1 MGVGVGPLMRLYRPM
16 TPQAFKALVLS
27 LPETEEGT
35 SFKACGKFLTRLRDE
50 DDSVVVYVDSQD
62 QRDMLIEAEPATF
75 HLTDHYRNYPI
86 VLARLSSVDPDWL
99 RSALTRRWSA
109 IVPRKLAKAHAAL

>member
-1 MGVGVGPLMRLYRPM
+1 M

-35 SFKACGKFLTRLRDE
+35 SYGRPSFKACGKFLTRLRDE

>member
-1 MGVGVGPLMRLYRPM
+1 M
-16 TPQAFKALVLS
+16 TPDAFKALVLS

-35 SFKACGKFLTRLRDE
+35 AWGKPAFKACGKFFTRLRSE

-75 HLTDHYRNYPI
+75 HITDHYRNYPI
-86 VLARLSSVDPDWL
+86 VLARLSEVDPAWL
-99 RSALTRRWSA
+99 ASALKRRWRA
-109 IVPRKLAKAHAAL
+109 IVPARVAKAHPAA